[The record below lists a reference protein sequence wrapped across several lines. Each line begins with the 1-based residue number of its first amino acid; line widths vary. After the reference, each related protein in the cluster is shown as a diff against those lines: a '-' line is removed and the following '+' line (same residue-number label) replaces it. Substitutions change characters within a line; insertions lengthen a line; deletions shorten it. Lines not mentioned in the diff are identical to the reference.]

1 VILSRRFRLRPL
13 SRENDGYHEAT
24 GGINRRDFMRLSFN
38 TAAGLITMASLGS
51 VGFAS
56 FLMGQSSSSAS
67 DSAIIFYAPKGSD
80 VWYSSMDRQPM
91 SLQSFVD
98 EATNSVAGISAAA
111 GLWSG
116 LPVVAIYVPHQEN
129 STKPLA
135 ENVPRFQFLDGYTS
149 SGAYVGSGYEIDE
162 KEEYA
167 PLSIHDN
174 MVIFFSRCPHLCC
187 IPGWQL
193 VSNDFTA
200 DNWLPGGTDSGG
212 SKLFCIC
219 HSSRFDPT
227 IIEKNR
233 NRNRSSGAEFDYIG
247 IKRTGG
253 PAPVGMPLIPF
264 VVNGDNIEALP
275 DFKDWYT
282 YCA

>member
-1 VILSRRFRLRPL
+1 MARRFKLRPL
-13 SRENDGYHEAT
+13 HESGSSDKEGAGFVDRRE
-24 GGINRRDFMRLSFN
+24 FMRMSFN

-56 FLMGQSSSSAS
+56 FLMGQASSGGS
-67 DSAIIFYAPKGSD
+67 DQSILFYVPKGSD
-80 VWYSSMDRQPM
+80 VWYGNMDKQPM
-91 SLQSFVD
+91 TMQAFRD
-98 EATNSVAGISAAA
+98 EAANSATGMSAAA

-116 LPVVAIYVPHQEN
+116 LPIIAVYVPHEEN
-129 STKPLA
+129 KNKPLN
-135 ENVPRFQFLDGYTS
+135 ENEPRFQLMDGFTA

-167 PLSIHDN
+167 SLSIHDN
-174 MVIFFSRCPHLCC
+174 MIIIFSRCPHLCC

-212 SKLFCIC
+212 NKLFCIC
-219 HSSRFDPT
+219 HSSRYDPT
-227 IIEKNR
+227 VIEKNTAR
-233 NRNRSSGAEFDYIG
+233 NRANGQDFDFIG
-247 IKRTGG
+247 VKRTGG
-253 PAPVGMPLIPF
+253 PAPYGMPLIPF
-264 VVNGDNIEALP
+264 VLNGDNIEALP

-282 YCA
+282 FCG